1 MVTQYKDWIIVA
13 GAAGAV
19 IAGVILMSRDAEAV
33 DEPEIDNG
41 EFPPPVEFPQFVD
54 DPFEAVLVSAS
65 DPAINVTLV
74 NVPYTPSL
82 PVLTATLVS
91 DSDPAIDVTLVNVPY
106 TPSLPSPLP
115 LPVLT
120 ATLVS
125 DSDPAIDVTL
135 VNIPYTP
142 PLTTGGHD
150 PAGSQFRP
158 RRHI

>member
-19 IAGVILMSRDAEAV
+19 IAGIALMSRDAEAV

-65 DPAINVTLV
+65 DPAINMTLV
-74 NVPYTPSL
+74 NIPYTPSL
-82 PVLTATLVS
+82 PSPLPVSEATLVS
-91 DSDPAIDVTLVNVPY
+91 DSDPAIN
-106 TPSLPSPLP
+106 
-115 LPVLT
+115 
-120 ATLVS
+120 
-125 DSDPAIDVTL
+125 VTL

-142 PLTTGGHD
+142 PPTTGGHD